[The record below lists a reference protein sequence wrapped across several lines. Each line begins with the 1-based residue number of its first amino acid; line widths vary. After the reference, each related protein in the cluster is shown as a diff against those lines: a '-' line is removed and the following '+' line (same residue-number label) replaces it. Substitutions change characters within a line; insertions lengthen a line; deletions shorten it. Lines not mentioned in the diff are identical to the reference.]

1 MEGIVLK
8 DRRVVFSDLDDEED
22 IEIDTDANNVNQEQ
36 KENTEH

>member
-22 IEIDTDANNVNQEQ
+22 IEIDTDVNNVNQEQ
-36 KENTEH
+36 KENAEH

>member
-22 IEIDTDANNVNQEQ
+22 IEIDTDVKNVNQEQ
-36 KENTEH
+36 KENAEH